1 MFFANAAKKNMA
13 IARVFSSYITM
24 PDLSKR
30 PPPSNLA
37 MWEDSHIFHTS
48 QRPQSRGSGVMI
60 LLGSDACTTQDFVRV
75 PP

>member
-48 QRPQSRGSGVMI
+48 QRPQSHVGAV
-60 LLGSDACTTQDFVRV
+60 
-75 PP
+75 